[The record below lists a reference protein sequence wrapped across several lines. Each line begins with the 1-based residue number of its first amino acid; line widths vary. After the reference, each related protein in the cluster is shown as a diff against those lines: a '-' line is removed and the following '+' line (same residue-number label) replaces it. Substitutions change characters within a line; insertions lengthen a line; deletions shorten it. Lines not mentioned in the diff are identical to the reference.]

1 MKRLLTLLLLVLLAQ
16 AVWAQNS
23 TKLSYQAVVRNA
35 NNELVANVPVTVEVS
50 IMDATSGTTWYTEK
64 HSVTTNANGLITLM
78 IGEGTPVSGNLK
90 DVAWNNASIKTTIGT
105 GGETIDNTTAVN
117 AVPYA
122 LHADSART
130 VNREVLN
137 EQIHEI
143 TDQAIANL
151 NQRINTTN
159 TNVDAL
165 DQKLSDTLSIYAKQ
179 QALVDTAAAIRSSI
193 TSGMVTTETDPTV
206 PAWAK
211 AENKPEYDYSEI
223 QNTPTIPTLPDLAT
237 VATSGSYNDLSD
249 KPTIPTVPTNVSAFN
264 NDAGYLTT
272 ATVQE
277 AANIPTNV
285 SAFNN
290 DVPYLVA
297 DDLSDYA
304 KSADIPDLSDYAKT
318 EDIPDVTG
326 FISTETDP
334 TVPAWAKAENK
345 PAYDYSEITNTPT
358 IPTLPDLATVATS
371 GSYNDLSD
379 KPTIPDVSGFITT
392 ETDPTVKNTMITFK
406 QGETTLGS
414 FTTNTETETTISIPA
429 VEEPDLSEY
438 AKTADIPT
446 KVSELD
452 NDVPFLTEHQDLSE
466 YAKTADL
473 PVVPTNVSAFTNDAG
488 YLTTATVQEA
498 ANIPTNVSAF
508 NNDAGYIT
516 ADDVPAQVNADWD
529 ATEGAAQIL
538 NKPDLSGFLTEH
550 QSLTDYAK
558 TADVEETYAK
568 KTDIPTVPTKV
579 SELDNDV
586 PFLTEHQD
594 LSEYA
599 KTADVPTKVSQLDND
614 VPFLTEHQD
623 LSEYA
628 KTADVPTKVSQ
639 LDNDVPFLTE
649 HQDLSEYAKTADVPT
664 KVSQLTNDVPFLTEH
679 QDLSDY
685 AKTADVPT
693 KVSQLDNDV
702 PFLTEHQ
709 DLSDYAKKSEIPDVT
724 GFLTTESDPTVKDA
738 TITFTQG
745 TETLGSFTANAGTD
759 VTIDIPAAPT
769 FVQAQADWNE
779 TDESAASFIKN
790 KPEISATSEYNEACL
805 STTFCELVNTVAK
818 LANTVDSLKN
828 VIANLNN
835 NATPAVTTN
844 TTVTFDHGTA
854 VVGGNVTSAGF
865 GELTERG
872 ICYGTTENP
881 TIEGSKVV
889 ATGTSTGEFTCNLT
903 GLTTDQKYYARAYAT
918 NSTGTTYGDNVE
930 FTIYEDPQLSMVE
943 VTVNNDGTITAKG
956 NLTQLGIN
964 NLTELG
970 ICWGTTEELDPAI
983 NTCVAV
989 PTTAANTLGDF
1000 TVTLTGTFTAGTT
1013 YYACVYAKDEEN
1025 TSYISENNISFTIT
1039 APEVTTS
1046 PSTTVVDGQLQ
1057 LKGGLT
1063 AIGSP
1068 AATEIGVCYGP
1079 EGFPTID
1086 NTKVPATTVAE
1097 GEYTV
1102 TATNMA
1108 AGTYHARAYATYAFG
1123 TVYGN
1128 DIAFTV
1134 NAPTVTT
1141 GTDPVVDNEG
1151 QKVTVSGNVTNAGS
1165 ADVTKRGI
1173 CYGTSAEPDTTNK
1186 VAAETAST
1194 GAFSATLTDLTPGA
1208 TYYARAYAVNAF
1220 GIAYGEEVTFQLE
1233 VLTPEPV
1240 VTTGE
1245 ATYNTATGNI
1255 TAAGE
1260 VVSAGTGGEVTE
1272 RGICYGVS
1280 AEPTIEGSKVA
1291 AETAGIGEFTVTLS
1305 GLTQNTIY
1313 HLRAYATNA
1322 AGTTYGD
1329 DITVAAAYACGDKIK
1344 DIDGNEYATVKIGT
1358 QCWMAENLRV
1368 KRFIKSNGDTAA
1380 LVADGIKDVQ
1390 SNSGDAE
1397 SEFAYAE
1404 VTKSSTTVEA
1414 FPGETEVFYPWTT
1427 ATTGAI
1433 SSANKTAKTRGLCPA
1448 GWHVPSAEE
1457 GYTLASYIDPSYT
1470 NANYY
1475 INNGNN
1481 YTSEAQMAIQLSS
1494 SNGDWQAYNS
1504 SGNNATGVGTP
1515 KATSEY
1521 YNYSPG
1527 YAQAHPDER
1536 EWQWNTKGFNAYPIG
1551 YIDRQAVTAEKA
1563 WVDNGTLNM
1572 WTCYGSKTSNCRPIK
1587 IPVYRSLIYCYS
1599 SSTAEYKNG
1608 YSVRCIN
1615 DNTFMD
1621 GEGNNLP
1628 AEAYA
1633 PSVTTGTATLAGN
1646 VVTVTGNVTD
1656 KGGSDI
1662 TTCGIYYGTTASP
1675 ATTKVDATPGEGE
1688 FSVTLPTGLQGG
1700 VTYYA
1705 RAFATNEQGT
1715 RYGEDVTFTL
1725 PLPEVATS
1733 TTTNIS
1739 SDGIIISGEVTNS
1752 GASNITACGIY
1763 YGTTAKPAT
1772 DHVDATTPV
1781 NSGEFS
1787 CSLPNTLLGNTTYYA
1802 RAYATNSE
1810 GTAYGEDIE
1819 FTLPMATVTTGS
1831 ATMNGI
1837 NMDVTGEVTEEGIT
1851 EVTARGI
1858 CWGTSAN
1865 PTTQVAAAA
1874 GGLGEFTVSISGLE
1888 NNVNY
1893 YLRAYATN
1901 AQGTVY
1907 GEDIQFTCTMPVPV
1921 VTTGAVTI
1929 SDGDATVTGSVTSDG
1944 GSTISARGVCYS
1956 TSENPTLGTEG
1967 VTAVPYEGSE
1977 NDFAV
1982 TISGLAHAITFYARA
1997 YATNESGTGYG
2008 EQKEILIPFACGTDK
2023 MVDIDDNEYNTV
2035 QIGTQCWMAENLRVK
2050 SFIHPTTG
2058 AKTPLKEWTP
2068 QLRTNPGNINNFCY
2082 AEVTET
2088 ATTGMG
2094 TEVFYPWATATTRT
2108 SGHTDNTNV
2117 RGLCP
2122 SGWHV
2127 PSWVEYAT
2135 MFEYVDTLGGKD
2147 KSWER
2152 GTGTDLY
2159 TTSNEVTVNKNS
2171 TNKLSK
2177 QLANAN
2183 GYWVGISGAPGCVET
2198 TENISW
2204 REATSNLNSYSSK
2217 SGKATISK
2225 ASYYGDGGTGNQ
2237 YSPGTAYHNHDTEG
2251 WNTVGFNAIP
2261 CGYVSKNC
2269 FYVNNNA
2276 NSGPQECWWYNGTL
2290 NLWTSMSTGP
2300 TANANVVKISCYNA
2314 GPVLATYSNEAY
2326 SSYSVRCLK
2335 D

>member
-1 MKRLLTLLLLVLLAQ
+1 M
-16 AVWAQNS
+16 
-23 TKLSYQAVVRNA
+23 
-35 NNELVANVPVTVEVS
+35 
-50 IMDATSGTTWYTEK
+50 
-64 HSVTTNANGLITLM
+64 
-78 IGEGTPVSGNLK
+78 
-90 DVAWNNASIKTTIGT
+90 
-105 GGETIDNTTAVN
+105 
-117 AVPYA
+117 
-122 LHADSART
+122 
-130 VNREVLN
+130 
-137 EQIHEI
+137 
-143 TDQAIANL
+143 
-151 NQRINTTN
+151 
-159 TNVDAL
+159 
-165 DQKLSDTLSIYAKQ
+165 
-179 QALVDTAAAIRSSI
+179 
-193 TSGMVTTETDPTV
+193 
-206 PAWAK
+206 
-211 AENKPEYDYSEI
+211 
-223 QNTPTIPTLPDLAT
+223 
-237 VATSGSYNDLSD
+237 
-249 KPTIPTVPTNVSAFN
+249 
-264 NDAGYLTT
+264 
-272 ATVQE
+272 
-277 AANIPTNV
+277 
-285 SAFNN
+285 
-290 DVPYLVA
+290 
-297 DDLSDYA
+297 
-304 KSADIPDLSDYAKT
+304 
-318 EDIPDVTG
+318 
-326 FISTETDP
+326 
-334 TVPAWAKAENK
+334 
-345 PAYDYSEITNTPT
+345 
-358 IPTLPDLATVATS
+358 
-371 GSYNDLSD
+371 
-379 KPTIPDVSGFITT
+379 
-392 ETDPTVKNTMITFK
+392 
-406 QGETTLGS
+406 
-414 FTTNTETETTISIPA
+414 
-429 VEEPDLSEY
+429 
-438 AKTADIPT
+438 
-446 KVSELD
+446 
-452 NDVPFLTEHQDLSE
+452 TEHQDLSE
-466 YAKTADL
+466 
-473 PVVPTNVSAFTNDAG
+473 
-488 YLTTATVQEA
+488 
-498 ANIPTNVSAF
+498 
-508 NNDAGYIT
+508 
-516 ADDVPAQVNADWD
+516 
-529 ATEGAAQIL
+529 
-538 NKPDLSGFLTEH
+538 
-550 QSLTDYAK
+550 
-558 TADVEETYAK
+558 
-568 KTDIPTVPTKV
+568 
-579 SELDNDV
+579 
-586 PFLTEHQD
+586 
-594 LSEYA
+594 
-599 KTADVPTKVSQLDND
+599 
-614 VPFLTEHQD
+614 
-623 LSEYA
+623 
-628 KTADVPTKVSQ
+628 
-639 LDNDVPFLTE
+639 
-649 HQDLSEYAKTADVPT
+649 
-664 KVSQLTNDVPFLTEH
+664 
-679 QDLSDY
+679 
-685 AKTADVPT
+685 
-693 KVSQLDNDV
+693 
-702 PFLTEHQ
+702 
-709 DLSDYAKKSEIPDVT
+709 YAKKSEIPDVT

-759 VTIDIPAAPT
+759 VTIDIPAAPS

-970 ICWGTTEELDPAI
+970 ICWGTTEALDPAI

-1173 CYGTSAEPDTTNK
+1173 CYGTSTEPDTTNK

-1272 RGICYGVS
+1272 RGICYGTT
-1280 AEPTIEGSKVA
+1280 ENPTIEGSKVA
-1291 AETAGIGEFTVTLS
+1291 AETAGTGEFNVTLT

-1322 AGTTYGD
+1322 AGTTYGE
-1329 DITVAAAYACGDKIK
+1329 DITVGAAYSCGDKIK
-1344 DIDGNEYATVKIGT
+1344 DIDGNEYTTVKIGT
-1358 QCWMAENLRV
+1358 QCWMAENMRV
-1368 KRFIKSNGDTAA
+1368 KHFIHPTTGETTELKVWSKTNR
-1380 LVADGIKDVQ
+1380 
-1390 SNSGDAE
+1390 SNSYNVNNYCYG
-1397 SEFAYAE
+1397 E
-1404 VTKSSTTVEA
+1404 VTLNQDM
-1414 FPGETEVFYPWTT
+1414 GTEVLYLWGT
-1427 ATTGAI
+1427 ATLRTGANSTESTKI
-1433 SSANKTAKTRGLCPA
+1433 QGICPT
-1448 GWHVPSAEE
+1448 GWHVPSP
-1457 GYTLASYIDPSYT
+1457 T
-1470 NANYY
+1470 
-1475 INNGNN
+1475 
-1481 YTSEAQMAIQLSS
+1481 
-1494 SNGDWQAYNS
+1494 
-1504 SGNNATGVGTP
+1504 
-1515 KATSEY
+1515 EY
-1521 YNYSPG
+1521 YNMCKAVDPDFTTTNYNAVPKNGSATTQNASNDQLAIRLASKDATWRAYKGDNPGSTAEEVPWQTIQSGNTGDNYYRPNSPG
-1527 YAQAHPDER
+1527 YASHNDPDSEDWHWNSHQFNAKPCGYLKNNSSESGRTLADNAQAH
-1536 EWQWNTKGFNAYPIG
+1536 WYQ
-1551 YIDRQAVTAEKA
+1551 
-1563 WVDNGTLNM
+1563 NGTLNLITNM
-1572 WTCYGSKTSNCRPIK
+1572 SSYTVKIACYHSGVQKFTSSN
-1587 IPVYRSLIYCYS
+1587 
-1599 SSTAEYKNG
+1599 EYITG
-1608 YSVRCIN
+1608 YSLRCVN
-1615 DNTFMD
+1615 DNTYL
-1621 GEGNNLP
+1621 EGDDNNMP
-1628 AEAYA
+1628 AEVYA
-1633 PSVTTGTATLAGN
+1633 PSVTTGTATLDGN

-1656 KGGSDI
+1656 KGGSDVI
-1662 TTCGIYYGTTASP
+1662 ACGIYYGTTTSP

-1705 RAFATNEQGT
+1705 RAFATNAQGT

-1752 GASNITACGIY
+1752 GVSNITACGIY
-1763 YGTTAKPAT
+1763 YGTTASPAT

-1802 RAYATNSE
+1802 RAYVTNSE
-1810 GTAYGEDIE
+1810 GTVYGEDIE
-1819 FTLPMATVTTGS
+1819 FTLPMATVTTGT
-1831 ATMNGI
+1831 ATMNGM
-1837 NMDVTGEVTEEGIT
+1837 NMDVTGEVTEGGIT

-1929 SDGDATVTGSVTSDG
+1929 SGGDATVAGEITDDG
-1944 GSTISARGVCYS
+1944 GSAITARGICWG
-1956 TSENPTLGTEG
+1956 TSENPTISDN
-1967 VTAVPYEGSE
+1967 AVPYAEADNAFS
-1977 NDFAV
+1977 V
-1982 TISGLAHAITFYARA
+1982 TISGLSKDITYHARA
-1997 YATNESGTGYG
+1997 YATNASGTGYG
-2008 EQKEILIPFACGTDK
+2008 EDVEVLIPFECGTDK
-2023 MVDIDDNEYNTV
+2023 LVDIDGNEYTTV
-2035 QIGTQCWMAENLRVK
+2035 QIGEQCWMAENLRVTK
-2050 SFIHPTTG
+2050 QPNGTALGTWKYQQNNTYGVVEQSATGPTGIGPETFYNWYT
-2058 AKTPLKEWTP
+2058 AAN
-2068 QLRTNPGNINNFCY
+2068 RSSSNTN
-2082 AEVTET
+2082 
-2088 ATTGMG
+2088 
-2094 TEVFYPWATATTRT
+2094 
-2108 SGHTDNTNV
+2108 DNT
-2117 RGLCP
+2117 RIQGICP
-2122 SGWHV
+2122 DGWHL
-2127 PSWVEYAT
+2127 PSRTEFENLCKYLEPGYAN
-2135 MFEYVDTLGGKD
+2135 FGN
-2147 KSWER
+2147 SAP
-2152 GTGTDLY
+2152 
-2159 TTSNEVTVNKNS
+2159 TSNE
-2171 TNKLSK
+2171 
-2177 QLANAN
+2177 QLAIRLCNKEGHWIGYASSGNSATGVGAAN
-2183 GYWVGISGAPGCVET
+2183 EDSWNKQ
-2198 TENISW
+2198 EN
-2204 REATSNLNSYSSK
+2204 
-2217 SGKATISK
+2217 
-2225 ASYYGDGGTGNQ
+2225 
-2237 YSPGTAYHNHDTEG
+2237 SPGYAYHNNPDDPQWR
-2251 WNTVGFNAIP
+2251 WNETGFNAKP
-2261 CGYVSKNC
+2261 AGYLDRQDVDPAHAW
-2269 FYVNNNA
+2269 VT
-2276 NSGPQECWWYNGTL
+2276 NGTL
-2290 NLWTSMSTGP
+2290 NLWTSYTSHC
-2300 TANANVVKISCYNA
+2300 VKIACYHSGVNRA
-2314 GPVLATYSNEAY
+2314 N
-2326 SSYSVRCLK
+2326 SSSQEYKNGYSVRCLK

>member
-50 IMDATSGTTWYTEK
+50 IMDAISGTTWYTEK

-90 DVAWNNASIKTTIGT
+90 DVAWNNASIKTSIGA

-165 DQKLSDTLSIYAKQ
+165 GQKLSDTLSIYAKQ

-249 KPTIPTVPTNVSAFN
+249 KPIIPTVPTNVSAFN

-446 KVSELD
+446 KVSQLD

-529 ATEGAAQIL
+529 ATEGAANIL

-594 LSEYA
+594 LSE
-599 KTADVPTKVSQLDND
+599 
-614 VPFLTEHQD
+614 
-623 LSEYA
+623 
-628 KTADVPTKVSQ
+628 
-639 LDNDVPFLTE
+639 
-649 HQDLSEYAKTADVPT
+649 
-664 KVSQLTNDVPFLTEH
+664 
-679 QDLSDY
+679 Y

-889 ATGTSTGEFTCNLT
+889 ATGTATGEFTCNLT

-970 ICWGTTEELDPAI
+970 ICWGTTEALDPAI

-1039 APEVTTS
+1039 APEVTTG
-1046 PSTTVVDGQLQ
+1046 TATVVDGQMQ
-1057 LKGGLT
+1057 LNGELT
-1063 AIGSP
+1063 KLGTP
-1068 AATEIGVCYGP
+1068 AATEMGVCWSTTAEP
-1079 EGFPTID
+1079 NVEGTHQ
-1086 NTKVPATTVAE
+1086 AASAVAE
-1097 GEYTV
+1097 GEYSV
-1102 TATNMA
+1102 TATNLT
-1108 AGTYHARAYATYAFG
+1108 AGTYNARAYATYAFG
-1123 TVYGN
+1123 TVYG
-1128 DIAFTV
+1128 DAVEFTIS
-1134 NAPTVTT
+1134 APVVTT
-1141 GTDPVVDNEG
+1141 GADPVVDNDG
-1151 QKVTVSGNVTNAGS
+1151 QKVTVNGNVTDAGS
-1165 ADVTKRGI
+1165 AEVTKRGI
-1173 CYGTSAEPDTTNK
+1173 CYGTTAEPDTTNK
-1186 VAAETAST
+1186 VAAAAGT
-1194 GAFSATLTDLTPGA
+1194 GAFSATLTDLTAGV

-1233 VLTPEPV
+1233 VLTDEPV
-1240 VTTGE
+1240 VTTGT

-1255 TAAGE
+1255 DAAGE
-1260 VVSAGTGGEVTE
+1260 VVSAGLGGEVTE
-1272 RGICYGVS
+1272 RGICYGTT
-1280 AEPTIEGSKVA
+1280 ENPTIEGTKVA
-1291 AETAGIGEFTVTLS
+1291 AETAGTGEFNVTLT

-1329 DITVAAAYACGDKIK
+1329 EITVGAAYSCGDKIK
-1344 DIDGNEYATVKIGT
+1344 DIDGNEYATVKIGK
-1358 QCWMAENLRV
+1358 QCWMQENMRV
-1368 KRFIKSNGDTAA
+1368 KRFIHPSTGDTTNMIPWSTTARSNA
-1380 LVADGIKDVQ
+1380 LNP
-1390 SNSGDAE
+1390 SYYC
-1397 SEFAYAE
+1397 YAE
-1404 VTKSSTTVEA
+1404 VTENTVTSM
-1414 FPGETEVFYPWTT
+1414 GTEVLYLWGT
-1427 ATTGAI
+1427 ATLRTSTNYNESTKIQGICPNGWHIPSPTEYFTLCTAVDENY
-1433 SSANKTAKTRGLCPA
+1433 SKTAYESISGTGQDLNKSTNQLAIRLAAAP
-1448 GWHVPSAEE
+1448 VKE
-1457 GYTLASYIDPSYT
+1457 GDWRAYSGPG
-1470 NANYY
+1470 AN
-1475 INNGNN
+1475 
-1481 YTSEAQMAIQLSS
+1481 TSEVSNWNSS
-1494 SNGDWQAYNS
+1494 SSGTWYRPNSPGQASHNNPDSGDWN
-1504 SGNNATGVGTP
+1504 
-1515 KATSEY
+1515 
-1521 YNYSPG
+1521 
-1527 YAQAHPDER
+1527 
-1536 EWQWNTKGFNAYPIG
+1536 WNTSGFNAKPCG
-1551 YIDRQAVTAEKA
+1551 YIKNNGSQANAQA
-1563 WVDNGTLNM
+1563 GWYQNGTLNLI
-1572 WTCYGSKTSNCRPIK
+1572 TNYGGGSTSGQQYTVKIACYHSGVQRFKGSSDN
-1587 IPVYRSLIYCYS
+1587 L
-1599 SSTAEYKNG
+1599 TA
-1608 YSVRCIN
+1608 YSVRCVN
-1615 DNTFMD
+1615 DNTYLE
-1621 GEGNNLP
+1621 GEGNNMP
-1628 AEAYA
+1628 AEVYA
-1633 PSVTTGTATLAGN
+1633 PTVNTGTATVTGN

-1656 KGGSDI
+1656 KGGSDV
-1662 TTCGIYYGTTASP
+1662 TACGIYYGTTESP
-1675 ATTKVDATPGEGE
+1675 ATTKVDATPGVGE
-1688 FSVTLPTGLQGG
+1688 FTCTMPAGLQGG

-1705 RAFATNEQGT
+1705 RAFATNAQGT

-1752 GASNITACGIY
+1752 GVSNITACGIY
-1763 YGTTAKPAT
+1763 YGTSASPAT

-1802 RAYATNSE
+1802 RAYVTNSE
-1810 GTAYGEDIE
+1810 GTVYGEDIE
-1819 FTLPMATVTTGS
+1819 FTLPMATVTTGT
-1831 ATMNGI
+1831 ATMNGM
-1837 NMDVTGEVTEEGIT
+1837 NMDVTGEVTEGGIT

-1929 SDGDATVTGSVTSDG
+1929 SGGDATVAGEITDDG
-1944 GSTISARGVCYS
+1944 GSAITARGICWG
-1956 TSENPTLGTEG
+1956 TSENPTISDN
-1967 VTAVPYEGSE
+1967 AVPYAEADNAFS
-1977 NDFAV
+1977 V
-1982 TISGLAHAITFYARA
+1982 TISGLSKDITYHARA
-1997 YATNESGTGYG
+1997 YATNENGTGYG
-2008 EQKEILIPFACGTDK
+2008 EDVEVLIPFQCGVDK
-2023 MVDIDDNEYNTV
+2023 LVDIDGNEYATTEISDAN
-2035 QIGTQCWMAENLRVK
+2035 GEHTQCWMAENLKVK
-2050 SFIHPTTG
+2050 SYMKNGVKTSLTNGNNNAISGSITT
-2058 AKTPLKEWTP
+2058 TS
-2068 QLRTNPGNINNFCY
+2068 NY
-2082 AEVTET
+2082 VYVTKSADDT
-2088 ATTGMG
+2088 YISGVFPPNS
-2094 TEVFYPWATATTRT
+2094 TEVFYTWAAATLGQVTSSLNESITVQGICPEGWHIPSFNDGLRLAQNIDPDYTSTYFT
-2108 SGHTDNTNV
+2108 SGHTGYLNNQLSIK
-2117 RGLCP
+2117 LCNP
-2122 SGWHV
+2122 N
-2127 PSWVEYAT
+2127 PSWQGY
-2135 MFEYVDTLGGKD
+2135 
-2147 KSWER
+2147 S
-2152 GTGTDLY
+2152 GT
-2159 TTSNEVTVNKNS
+2159 S
-2171 TNKLSK
+2171 TCNTAAAL
-2177 QLANAN
+2177 NN
-2183 GYWVGISGAPGCVET
+2183 GYTDYGPRYAQLNPEAET
-2198 TENISW
+2198 W
-2204 REATSNLNSYSSK
+2204 L
-2217 SGKATISK
+2217 
-2225 ASYYGDGGTGNQ
+2225 
-2237 YSPGTAYHNHDTEG
+2237 
-2251 WNTVGFNAIP
+2251 WNETGFNAYP
-2261 CGYVSKNC
+2261 TGYIERLTC
-2269 FYVNNNA
+2269 DANNNSGA
-2276 NSGPQECWWYNGTL
+2276 WSENSTL
-2290 NLWTSMSTGP
+2290 NFWSTKAQLSGT
-2300 TANANVVKISCYNA
+2300 TASRCHVIKIA
-2314 GPVLATYSNEAY
+2314 GYH
-2326 SSYSVRCLK
+2326 SSITCGSSSGSEYKNGYSVRCLK